1 MNEDDLH
8 FSLDWQGMPDEE
20 KFHELEEV
28 LQHLAQ
34 IYGHEVNTPYRSIYV
49 GDGLVATS
57 RTMGFTED
65 PRFLKALVGA
75 HRPEDGEYQFRRAW
89 RFHTLCW
96 GAEQALACA
105 GDFVEFG
112 AYLGYSARVAYDYV
126 DFAAT
131 GRRFFLFD
139 TFAGTPEGMRNEH
152 FVSEHEY
159 EGRAEEIVRQRFAGC
174 AEIDIVPG
182 SVPASIPMERPERIA
197 FVHLDMVSAAAE
209 VAAME
214 TIWERLTPGAVVVMQ
229 CYALRVFREQHE
241 ALKAWAQGIGVPI
254 LELPT
259 GQGLLI
265 KPAR

>member
-20 KFHELEEV
+20 KFHELEDV

-34 IYGHEVNTPYRSIYV
+34 IYGHEVSTPYRSIYV

-139 TFAGTPEGMRNEH
+139 PPFPR
-152 FVSEHEY
+152 
-159 EGRAEEIVRQRFAGC
+159 
-174 AEIDIVPG
+174 
-182 SVPASIPMERPERIA
+182 
-197 FVHLDMVSAAAE
+197 
-209 VAAME
+209 
-214 TIWERLTPGAVVVMQ
+214 
-229 CYALRVFREQHE
+229 
-241 ALKAWAQGIGVPI
+241 
-254 LELPT
+254 
-259 GQGLLI
+259 
-265 KPAR
+265 